1 MAIDIA
7 RAAALFKQRKD
18 MLPGINQRDE
28 YIEARIKAAA
38 EGLESKGIHL
48 VDTEADMMLLVDVTV
63 WQYNNRDN
71 PGGMPEWLKQARRE
85 RWLNDRKINEAY
97 LAKQAEVTGVDT

>member
-1 MAIDIA
+1 MAIDIE

-18 MLPGINQRDE
+18 MMQGINQRDE
-28 YIEARIKAAA
+28 YIEARIKAAT
-38 EGLESKGIHL
+38 EELESKGIHL
-48 VDTEADMMLLVDVTV
+48 VDTGADMMLLVDVAV

-85 RWLNDRKINEAY
+85 RWLNDRKINEEY
-97 LAKQAEVTGVDT
+97 LAKQAEVTGIDH